1 MHTKKRPQ
9 IRNRQLVLQALIAIV
24 SAATASC
31 GKQEGSLIANKPNKC
46 ILSTVSKKPR
56 LKIEFDEWNGVL
68 KGTLFTENRVTRSVL
83 LSCSNGSGFCYVDGQ
98 PIIGINGNQKSRE
111 IDKLP
116 DMYLIPGIAKN
127 ARWNR
132 SSECINLLRL
142 VY

>member
-9 IRNRQLVLQALIAIV
+9 IRNRQLVLQALIAIASV
-24 SAATASC
+24 ATTSC

-46 ILSTVSKKPR
+46 ILSTVSTKPR

-68 KGTLFTENRVTRSVL
+68 KGTLFADNRITRSVL

-111 IDKLP
+111 IRKRP
-116 DMYLIPGIAKN
+116 DSYLMPAISKDSIWTKN
-127 ARWNR
+127 KF
-132 SSECINLLRL
+132 CDGVLRL